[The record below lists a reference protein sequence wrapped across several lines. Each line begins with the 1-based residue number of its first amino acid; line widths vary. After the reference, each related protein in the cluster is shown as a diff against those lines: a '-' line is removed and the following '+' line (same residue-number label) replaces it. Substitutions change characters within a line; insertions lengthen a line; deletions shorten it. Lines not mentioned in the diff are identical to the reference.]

1 MEITPVSKTEVIQ
14 INWMQ
19 RFDPFTIRY
28 QTKENKMTKMT
39 RQQKR
44 AVDRKVLRAS
54 LSKSDRRRLSKM
66 KLSRSSSRRSMYR
79 TIKSSILNHVDSAVM
94 GDVVSA

>member
-1 MEITPVSKTEVIQ
+1 MT
-14 INWMQ
+14 
-19 RFDPFTIRY
+19 
-28 QTKENKMTKMT
+28 KMTKMT

-79 TIKSSILNHVDSAVM
+79 TIKSSILDRADVM
-94 GDVVSA
+94 GDVVSI

>member
-1 MEITPVSKTEVIQ
+1 
-14 INWMQ
+14 
-19 RFDPFTIRY
+19 
-28 QTKENKMTKMT
+28 MT

-54 LSKSDRRRLSKM
+54 LSKSDRRRLSRM
-66 KLSRSSSRRSMYR
+66 KLSGSSSRRSMYR
-79 TIKSSILNHVDSAVM
+79 TIKSSILNHVDAAVM